1 MVHAYR
7 TVHACG
13 RTVLA
18 KRNNIQMSSKERL
31 GIEAK
36 LAKLIN
42 EWGQELREERQRR
55 QRDNEDVVE
64 SIEKD

>member
-1 MVHAYR
+1 M
-7 TVHACG
+7 
-13 RTVLA
+13 A